1 MGNKLGRNELCY
13 CGSGKKYKKCCKDT
27 EVFSTLSAIAA
38 TDTKWYQL
46 RCTEGS
52 VIDDHLLPYVK
63 RQLSSDVIK
72 SAYEVFLQN
81 EKLPKGADGDEMFER
96 LFLPWCLFNWIPN
109 ADFGIEDF
117 DGQATLAENYLKSH
131 RNKLTSKERLFIEAM
146 VHTYYSFYCVLDMEL
161 DKSLTVKDVLLKT
174 THILKER
181 QGTRQLEKGDV
192 VYGRILTMDGQSI
205 FVGMAPFRFKPEYVH
220 KLIDLRKLLVKENG
234 GEALT
239 GKTLRGDSDFIL
251 SCFFAFLISMFNT
264 KLPTVMNTDE
274 ELVVLTKSY
283 FKLMTDPE
291 DALSCLLPLTLGADL
306 NYLLEVAERDEFG
319 KVTKVEFSWMKEGNK
334 KHKTWTN
341 TILGHVFIE
350 EDQLTLDTNS
360 VERAALG
367 RKLLE
372 EYLGDKIS
380 FLSASANTPEQM
392 MKSSKKSNHRKD
404 DGAIEAY
411 EPPPEVK
418 EAIKGMAEAHWKSWF
433 DEPIPLL
440 QDKTPRQAV
449 KTKEGRERLEALLM
463 DYERC
468 DKNKDEDDPFK
479 VNIEYL
485 RNELHLEMDDQ

>member
-13 CGSGKKYKKCCKDT
+13 CGSGKKYKKCCKGA
-27 EVFSTLSAIAA
+27 ENFAALSAIAA
-38 TDTKWYQL
+38 NDPKWYQL
-46 RCTEGS
+46 RCTEGK
-52 VIDDHLLPYVK
+52 VVDNHLVPYVK
-63 RQLSSDVIK
+63 RQLSADVLK
-72 SAYEVFLQN
+72 TAYQEFLQN
-81 EKLPKGADGDEMFER
+81 KKLPKGADEDALFER

-109 ADFGIEDF
+109 ADFGIENF
-117 DGQATLAENYLKSH
+117 DGQARLAENYLKSH
-131 RNKLTSKERLFIEAM
+131 RNKLTSRERLFIEEM

-192 VYGRILTMDGQSI
+192 VYGRILTMEGTSI
-205 FVGMAPFRFKPEYVH
+205 FVGMAPFRFNPDYVH

-234 GEALT
+234 GKALT
-239 GKTLRGDSDFIL
+239 VEILRDESDFIL
-251 SCFFAFLISMFNT
+251 SCFFAFLKSMFNT
-264 KLPTVMNTDE
+264 KLPTMMNTDE
-274 ELVVLTKSY
+274 ELLVFTKSY
-283 FKLMTDPE
+283 FQLMTDPE

-334 KHKTWTN
+334 KNKTWSN

-350 EDQLTLDTNS
+350 EDKLTLDTNS

-380 FLSASANTPEQM
+380 FQSASAKTPEQM
-392 MKSSKKSNHRKD
+392 MKSSKKSNRGNEKR
-404 DGAIEAY
+404 AIESY
-411 EPPPEVK
+411 EQPPEVK
-418 EAIKGMAEAHWKSWF
+418 EAIKEMAEAHWKSWF

-440 QDKTPRQAV
+440 QDKTPRQAA

-463 DYERC
+463 DYERR

-479 VNIEYL
+479 VDVEYL
-485 RNELHLEMDDQ
+485 RKELHLEMDGQ